1 MKNDLKTQFDGCEY
15 WGTYQGYD
23 IYKCYCKEIPDIFGK
38 VFVKD
43 SIMYHQGNIVGQVD
57 AAGHVE
63 SWHPDEPTRLKKK
76 PVYSAGVSFD
86 VFDAKHQDQKKGTAS
101 VEVSKN
107 ADELL
112 EKVFKRTIEELVG
125 VKLAEYK

>member
-1 MKNDLKTQFDGCEY
+1 MAKNDLKTQFDGCEY
-15 WGTYQGYD
+15 WGTYQGWD
-23 IYKCYCKEIPDIFGK
+23 IYKCYRKEVPTAFGK

-43 SIMYHQGNIVGQVD
+43 DIMYHQGNIIGQVD
-57 AAGHVE
+57 GAGHVE
-63 SWHPDEPTRLKKK
+63 SWHVDEPIKLKKK
-76 PVYSAGVSFD
+76 PILGAQTS
-86 VFDAKHQDQKKGTAS
+86 FDAKHQNQDKAPS

-125 VKLAEYK
+125 AKLAEYK